1 MFGVKDTMD
10 QPTFADLEYDGK
22 KRKTRREIFLERMD
36 RLIPWDQLEERIR
49 PFYPKAKLGTSSN
62 RVFTRE
68 SWDQLE
74 ERIRPFYPKAGR
86 GRRPYELSAM
96 VRIHC
101 VQLSYNLS
109 DPGMEDMLYEVE
121 SVRRFVGLRLS
132 GPLPDETTILNFRH
146 LLEEHELGQS
156 LFQEINR
163 HLESQGLRLR
173 EGTIVDASI
182 IEAPSSTKNRAGE
195 RDPEMRQTKKG
206 NAWHFGMKVHI
217 GADAETGVV
226 HSVTT
231 TPANVHDVTEALS
244 DPGMEDMLYE
254 VESVRRFVGLRLSGP
269 LPDETTILNFRHL
282 LEEHE
287 LGQSLFQEINRHL
300 ESQGLRLREGTIV
313 DASIIEA
320 PSSTKNRA
328 GDRDPEMR
336 QTKKGN
342 AWHFGMKVHIGA
354 DAVTGVVHSVTTTP
368 ANVHD
373 VTEAHRLLHG
383 GEIRVWGD
391 AGYLGVDKRVE
402 NRELGSGV
410 AGGDEAQPAA
420 ATGARKR
427 GGAGGEAQSVGQG
440 ESGASVPVCEAALW
454 LRQGPLPGSG

>member
-1 MFGVKDTMD
+1 MFGVKDTME

-36 RLIPWDQLEERIR
+36 SLVP
-49 PFYPKAKLGTSSN
+49 
-62 RVFTRE
+62 
-68 SWDQLE
+68 WDQLE

-101 VQLSYNLS
+101 VQLFYNLS

-156 LFQEINR
+156 LFEEINR
-163 HLESQGLRLR
+163 HLEFQGLRLR

-231 TPANVHDVTEALS
+231 TPANVHDVTEA
-244 DPGMEDMLYE
+244 
-254 VESVRRFVGLRLSGP
+254 
-269 LPDETTILNFRHL
+269 
-282 LEEHE
+282 
-287 LGQSLFQEINRHL
+287 
-300 ESQGLRLREGTIV
+300 
-313 DASIIEA
+313 
-320 PSSTKNRA
+320 
-328 GDRDPEMR
+328 
-336 QTKKGN
+336 
-342 AWHFGMKVHIGA
+342 
-354 DAVTGVVHSVTTTP
+354 
-368 ANVHD
+368 
-373 VTEAHRLLHG
+373 HRLLHG
-383 GEIRVWGD
+383 GEIRVWCD
-391 AGYLGVDKRVE
+391 AGYQGVDKRGGESGV
-402 NRELGSGV
+402 GSGV
-410 AGGDEAQPAA
+410 AGGDEAQPAP

-454 LRQGPLPGSG
+454 LRQGPLPGSGQEHATTSVAAGADQLDDSRAPPGGVTGAQCVQIRVGSGNTPPENRSRATTSPSAHHKRSEHLRENPSQSIQSQLTSGCSEVP